1 MSFLAT
7 PYIITGGLSLYLSYK
22 TYNSYYNKPF
32 EYIEIE
38 DLNLQENEKSLEIE
52 THTDENEKVN
62 SDKGCKEDMVENN
75 NVDNNDVDINGN
87 TDLGKFD
94 TVDDLVRPDSSN
106 DDENLS
112 QAKNKYID
120 NIIKEDININ
130 EDKLEYKKKK
140 NMVCKLETIIE
151 ENEEEVRREMESDAG
166 NIAGNMAK
174 KVIDDAIVDAV
185 DDFIADKVSEKKSE
199 LVVDKSDLESNI
211 LLNRYNNK
219 GLRKRKKKKNKN
231 NKRK

>member
-62 SDKGCKEDMVENN
+62 SDKGCKEDM
-75 NVDNNDVDINGN
+75 DDNGN
-87 TDLGKFD
+87 TDTDLGKFD
-94 TVDDLVRPDSSN
+94 TVDDLVSPDSSN
-106 DDENLS
+106 NDENLS
-112 QAKNKYID
+112 KAKNKYID
-120 NIIKEDININ
+120 NIIKEDVSIN
-130 EDKLEYKKKK
+130 EVSVKDLAFKEGDKLEFKKS
-140 NMVCKLETIIE
+140 MECKLETIVE
-151 ENEEEVRREMESDAG
+151 ENEEEVKREQESDTGVVLEKG
-166 NIAGNMAK
+166 NISSNMAK
-174 KVIDDAIVDAV
+174 KIINEVVEEV
-185 DDFIADKVSEKKSE
+185 SADKVSEKKRE
-199 LVVDKSDLESNI
+199 LVVDKSDLESNV

-219 GLRKRKKKKNKN
+219 GVRKRKKNKKNK
-231 NKRK
+231 RK

>member
-38 DLNLQENEKSLEIE
+38 DLNLQENEKSLEID
-52 THTDENEKVN
+52 THTDENGKVN
-62 SDKGCKEDMVENN
+62 SDKGCKEDMV
-75 NVDNNDVDINGN
+75 DIVHKIEDCVADFNG
-87 TDLGKFD
+87 FD
-94 TVDDLVRPDSSN
+94 TVDDLVRPDSSNN

-140 NMVCKLETIIE
+140 NMVCKLETIVE
-151 ENEEEVRREMESDAG
+151 ESKEEVRREPESDAG

-174 KVIDDAIVDAV
+174 KVTNDAIVDAIDNV
-185 DDFIADKVSEKKSE
+185 IADKVNEKKSE

>member
-38 DLNLQENEKSLEIE
+38 DLNLQENENALEIE
-52 THTDENEKVN
+52 TPTDENEKLN
-62 SDKGCKEDMVENN
+62 SDKGCKGDMDCNT
-75 NVDNNDVDINGN
+75 D

-106 DDENLS
+106 DDDENLS

-120 NIIKEDININ
+120 NIIKEDVSIN

-151 ENEEEVRREMESDAG
+151 ENEEEVRREPESNAG

-174 KVIDDAIVDAV
+174 KIINDAINDV
-185 DDFIADKVSEKKSE
+185 IEDKVSEKKSE

-219 GLRKRKKKKNKN
+219 GLRKRKKKKK
-231 NKRK
+231 KK